1 MKVNSNKICE
11 NKRKINNE
19 RTQKCYYE
27 IEFVWKNSD
36 KMQIRKNMVGTIAKE
51 WKKVTKNCFQ

>member
-1 MKVNSNKICE
+1 MEVNINKIYE

-27 IEFVWKNSD
+27 IEF
-36 KMQIRKNMVGTIAKE
+36 E
-51 WKKVTKNCFQ
+51 

>member
-1 MKVNSNKICE
+1 MKVNINKICE

-27 IEFVWKNSD
+27 IVI
-36 KMQIRKNMVGTIAKE
+36 Q
-51 WKKVTKNCFQ
+51 

>member
-1 MKVNSNKICE
+1 MKVNINKICE

-27 IEFVWKNSD
+27 IEL
-36 KMQIRKNMVGTIAKE
+36 A
-51 WKKVTKNCFQ
+51 